1 MFSERR
7 GFKQLSPGIFLSL
20 VLLLSSS
27 AVNSGSFT
35 SPENLNPESA
45 DIRLDT
51 SFQDDAW
58 VVYTYAIDEQGR
70 VADAQIRSSNGV
82 TRVESAVLAKLSMMR
97 FAPATRDGQPVK
109 VAADPVIFTWI
120 LDLPRAMSPQFN
132 ATYQAAWA
140 LFKEGNYDGAFDLA
154 VRLKDMPGRNALEE
168 VRYQVLAAS
177 LASRRANGAA
187 ELQHLG
193 RAVELQALAGKNNFK
208 HHYIEA
214 DQYLL
219 ILERIQTLQLERMM
233 LADAAAT
240 LGEIQVHGAGT
251 DITVRA
257 AAAYSAKELEFNARQ
272 DVTVSAELV
281 PVYRDGPGAWKIGLS
296 RYKFSISDVKGKVH
310 AVFLVCGPR
319 DIQLRYPS
327 VDPCDSRWSEVLPD
341 RCRRRCG
348 YTLCAAPICVIGTAA
363 LLVLY

>member
-1 MFSERR
+1 MFSERG
-7 GFKQLSPGIFLSL
+7 GFKQAAPGIFLSL

-27 AVNSGSFT
+27 AVNSGNFT
-35 SPENLNPESA
+35 SPVNLNPEAA

-70 VADAQIRSSNGV
+70 VADAKIRSSNGV
-82 TRVESAVLAKLSMMR
+82 TRVESAVLDKLSMLR

-120 LDLPRAMSPQFN
+120 LDLPRAMSPQFSES
-132 ATYQAAWA
+132 YQAAWA
-140 LFKEGNYDGAFDLA
+140 LFKQGNYDAAFDLA
-154 VRLKDMPGRNALEE
+154 VTLKDMPGRNALEE

-177 LASRRANGAA
+177 LASRWEDGAA

-193 RAVELQALAGKNNFK
+193 RAVELQALASKNNFK

-214 DQYLL
+214 DQYLR

-233 LADAAAT
+233 LADAGTT
-240 LGEIQVHGAGT
+240 LGEIQAHGAGT
-251 DITVRA
+251 DIAVRA
-257 AAAYSAKELEFNARQ
+257 AAAYTAKELEFNARP
-272 DVTVSAELV
+272 DATVSAELV
-281 PVYRDGPGAWKIGLS
+281 AVYRDGPGAWKAGLS
-296 RYKFSISDVKGKVH
+296 RNKFSISDVKGKID

-327 VDPCDSRWSEVLPD
+327 VEPWVIPYGMRGCKIDVSGAAGTRFVLHQ
-341 RCRRRCG
+341 
-348 YTLCAAPICVIGTAA
+348 YAS
-363 LLVLY
+363 